1 MSLREIRQ
9 SRHLTQRELSENSG
23 VNYRSLQDYE
33 QGHKS
38 MRSAN
43 GDVLLRL
50 STVLGCA
57 PEELLFESDYHGAQ
71 LLESNSLSADQ
82 ISMQKFYCEKYRT
95 AGRWLCVGD
104 QVAIL
109 FYYGG
114 EQYLI
119 PFRAIFSEAC
129 LLALKASAVLQMEAK
144 IEEIERNRCGFEGW

>member
-1 MSLREIRQ
+1 MQLRGIRQ
-9 SRHLTQRELSENSG
+9 TRHLTQRELSEKSG

-38 MRSAN
+38 LRSAS

-50 STVLGCA
+50 STVLGCKV
-57 PEELLFESDYHGAQ
+57 EELLFENDFTGAR
-71 LLESNSLSADQ
+71 LLDDNSLTVEQ
-82 ISMQKFYCEKYRT
+82 ISMQRFYCEKYHT

-144 IEEIERNRCGFEGW
+144 IEEIERNRCGFESW